1 MSSSKHRYGLLAL
14 VALFLAAPAYAGAS
28 FDALFEKA
36 DAIRT
41 SQPQAFF
48 QVLKEL
54 QALEATSSP
63 EDRMKIRLMRAH
75 GYLLEGKSDSAIRD
89 LEEVR
94 SGAKDVTIRYRAAA
108 MLANTY
114 AGNRKFEQGLS
125 ILNEMLPMVREV
137 KDRAARHHGLL
148 AAGIL
153 YNRVGEFKL
162 GGEYA
167 SQVIADAPS
176 GRNRCIAGN
185 LIVESRQGLNENLL
199 EEQILKAVE
208 DCEREAEPLLAGFS
222 RTFLARKWHA

>member
-1 MSSSKHRYGLLAL
+1 M
-14 VALFLAAPAYAGAS
+14 
-28 FDALFEKA
+28 
-36 DAIRT
+36 
-41 SQPQAFF
+41 AFNAERD
-48 QVLKEL
+48 KGL

-125 ILNEMLPMVREV
+125 ILNEMLPMVSEV

-167 SQVIADAPS
+167 SQVIAERGCARASRSSRCSAAAPS
-176 GRNRCIAGN
+176 PCAAAAMPSTGRRVNDF
-185 LIVESRQGLNENLL
+185 E
-199 EEQILKAVE
+199 K
-208 DCEREAEPLLAGFS
+208 
-222 RTFLARKWHA
+222 

>member
-94 SGAKDVTIRYRAAA
+94 SGAKEGLNNSAAA
-108 MLANTY
+108 GDNSAPDW
-114 AGNRKFEQGLS
+114 GD
-125 ILNEMLPMVREV
+125 
-137 KDRAARHHGLL
+137 DRC
-148 AAGIL
+148 
-153 YNRVGEFKL
+153 
-162 GGEYA
+162 
-167 SQVIADAPS
+167 S
-176 GRNRCIAGN
+176 
-185 LIVESRQGLNENLL
+185 
-199 EEQILKAVE
+199 
-208 DCEREAEPLLAGFS
+208 
-222 RTFLARKWHA
+222 